1 MDMDQVER
9 QQYMKNENNEF
20 EVDPFIIQNTFEYT
34 ILRFHELVGGKEK
47 MHKEVNEVKFEIP

>member
-1 MDMDQVER
+1 MDQVER
-9 QQYMKNENNEF
+9 EQYMKNENNEF

-47 MHKEVNEVKFEIP
+47 MHEEENEVKFEIP